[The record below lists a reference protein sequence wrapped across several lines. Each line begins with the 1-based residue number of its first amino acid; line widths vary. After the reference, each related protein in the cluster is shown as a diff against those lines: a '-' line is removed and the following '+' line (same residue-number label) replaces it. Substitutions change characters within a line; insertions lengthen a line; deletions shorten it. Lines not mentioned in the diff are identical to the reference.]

1 MSALATVQDL
11 IDLWRPLSVDEQE
24 RARNLIDIISD
35 LLREEAYRV
44 GISIDAQAMER
55 QSYASVVKSVI
66 CDVAARTLMTSTD
79 QEPMVQTSESALGYS
94 WSGTFLTPGGGIF
107 IKRDELARL
116 GLRRQKMGVMEIYDT
131 HQRDNSGLN

>member
-35 LLREEAYRV
+35 LLREEAYRF

-131 HQRDNSGLN
+131 NQRNDGNLN